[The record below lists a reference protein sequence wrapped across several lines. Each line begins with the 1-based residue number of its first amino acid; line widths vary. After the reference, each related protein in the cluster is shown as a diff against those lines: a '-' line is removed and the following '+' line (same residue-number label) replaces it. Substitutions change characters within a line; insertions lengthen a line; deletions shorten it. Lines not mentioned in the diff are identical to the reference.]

1 MFLILMPPARAVEL
15 RLRFSAAVEK
25 LRYDNDDMGVT
36 GWAEEIKLR
45 TQSFSNLEFIS
56 QSVGTLKLGYGFEG
70 ELLFAFSRHFG
81 LGLSGG
87 YSYGSLPEE
96 DVETM
101 SIWDGVE
108 YIHTKPAKMSAYPV
122 IASGYLFFPFGQKL
136 TLYLRAGAGLVF
148 AKFVGREGLKEPEEA
163 NFFYTLFETAKAQRT
178 AYLGGLGLSYNFDD
192 AFGFFIEAAA
202 RSGKVDGF
210 TGEDNLQQPGGLYS
224 YEEYISDL
232 GYWQYKIHVLPE
244 APGGG
249 NFREVREASIDLGGY
264 SVRLGLTI
272 KF

>member
-1 MFLILMPPARAVEL
+1 MFLIMMPSARAVDL

-25 LRYDNDDMGVT
+25 LRYDNADMGVT

-70 ELLFAFSRHFG
+70 ELLFVFSRRLG

-96 DVETM
+96 DVETK
-101 SIWDGVE
+101 SIWDGVN

-122 IASGYLFFPFGQKL
+122 IASGYLFFPFGQKFN
-136 TLYLRAGAGLVF
+136 LYLRAGAGLVF

-163 NFFYTLFETAKAQRT
+163 NFYYTLFETAKAQRT

-202 RSGKVDGF
+202 RSGEVDGF

-244 APGGG
+244 APAGD
-249 NFREVREASIDLGGY
+249 NFREVRDASIDLGGY